1 MAHNKLLQGIH
12 LFALLGF
19 CYPMLSYGDS
29 KIVVRNGHHRA
40 IAVIVLLKNSQID
53 PDTVVGEFEDR
64 PITAGEL
71 LNWYESGRLR
81 AYNESHSPSKAEDL
95 VASFDPSKALAA
107 SEMNPPGGII
117 FTRPRGDEKLKPFR
131 EMRQH
136 GSFFPRP
143 DCGDLMERLV
153 PVAR

>member
-1 MAHNKLLQGIH
+1 MAHIKLVQGIH

-19 CYPMLSYGDS
+19 LCPIQSYSDS

-71 LNWYESGRLR
+71 LDWYEAGRLR
-81 AYNESHSPSKAEDL
+81 AYNESHSPSKAEAL
-95 VASFDPSKALAA
+95 VGSFDPDKALAA

-117 FTRPRGDEKLKPFR
+117 FTRPRGDEKLKPFE

-136 GSFFPRP
+136 GSSFPRP
-143 DCGDLMERLV
+143 NCGDLMERLS